1 MLGLHHLSAFF
12 VIGPEAEVSARQ
24 GCGGMGRALR
34 RAAHLAIL
42 WSIPLLF
49 VNYDIP
55 TKLSIFF
62 VEPIDR
68 DRYIPT

>member
-12 VIGPEAEVSARQ
+12 VIGPEAEASARQ
-24 GCGGMGRALR
+24 GCGGMGRAWR

-55 TKLSIFF
+55 T
-62 VEPIDR
+62 
-68 DRYIPT
+68 